1 MLMSDGQQNDK
12 AVTSDPPLPDL
23 RREREQFLKTFGI
36 GARLTEEVLVEYETL
51 LERVRRLEQQ
61 NADLR
66 VTVETEVA
74 IRDLLGK
81 IERLESEKHE
91 LLQKFRQVE
100 ETRNLFSERFH
111 EIEAELANLAN
122 LFVASNQLHATL
134 SPRGVMR
141 RLKEI
146 LAQLVGAQQ
155 YAIYLAD
162 TDSDQL
168 VPIAAEGLLGDHV
181 VSQPASEG
189 QIGEVFRSGS
199 AWIDEDQAANCGTLE
214 RPVAVIPMS
223 VEDRVV
229 GVIAVYSTLDQKGN
243 FDTVDYELFNLL
255 GRQAAWAL
263 VSASLFASVGRKLP
277 GLESFIDLSV

>member
-1 MLMSDGQQNDK
+1 MSDGQKNDK

-66 VTVETEVA
+66 VTVETEAA
-74 IRDLLGK
+74 IRDLLSK
-81 IERLESEKHE
+81 IERLESEKRE
-91 LLQKFRQVE
+91 LLQRFRQVE
-100 ETRNLFSERFH
+100 ETRNVFSERFH
-111 EIEAELANLAN
+111 EIESELANLAN

-146 LAQLVGAQQ
+146 LAQLVGAQK

-162 TDSDQL
+162 VDSNQL
-168 VPIAAEGLLGDHV
+168 VPIAAEGLRGDHV
-181 VSQPASEG
+181 VSQPATEG
-189 QIGEVFRSGS
+189 QIGEVFESGS
-199 AWIDEDQAANCGTLE
+199 AWIDEDQAANCGTVE

-229 GVIAVYSTLDQKGN
+229 GVIAVYSTLDQKAH

-263 VSASLFASVGRKLP
+263 VSASLFASVGRRLP